1 LIFFNDIFERALRA
15 LIPLV
20 CVFLSYSLTNA
31 LNQIERERDGGRENW
46 FLVLCVRIEDFMSI
60 FLHLF
65 TFQKQTNLK

>member
-31 LNQIERERDGGRENW
+31 LNQIERERWRERE
-46 FLVLCVRIEDFMSI
+46 LVFGVVC
-60 FLHLF
+60 
-65 TFQKQTNLK
+65 